1 MIISY
6 LMKNKTISIPD
17 ELFEMLKKEDN
28 ASDLITNLCYQYY
41 KSLNS
46 VVEEPVIVPIL
57 DVVDKADLNYRKEQ
71 ATDSLRTAIM
81 SEISDV
87 DIAKVFDNDEE

>member
-1 MIISY
+1 
-6 LMKNKTISIPD
+6 MKNKTISIPD

-41 KSLNS
+41 KSLKP
-46 VVEEPVIVPIL
+46 VIEEPVIVPLL
-57 DVVDKADLNYRKEQ
+57 DVVDKADLEYRYEK
-71 ATDSLRTAIM
+71 ANDNLKAVLL

-87 DIAKVFDNDEE
+87 DIEKVFSNEEQ